1 MIFAV
6 EFDFANKVERRFE
19 LADDEKLEPVLE
31 SVRAGKFCWVDFD
44 AEHVEQSLP
53 FLERLGL
60 DPLILADIKQDRPV
74 PYFVDIEDALFF
86 TLLDGEWNDGSLRH
100 RPVAVFFATTFLVTV
115 HREGSS
121 VIASMK
127 RSYSRNFRRIA
138 LSPGFLLFE
147 LADHLCEEYT
157 EIVCQIAED
166 TEEIE
171 DSLFNQA
178 DETKFARVSDL
189 IRGIVEF
196 YKVVVFARE
205 VIHDL
210 ANARSPYIPE
220 TTQPFLE
227 KKATLLD
234 RLSADITAEREVL
247 SEAVNLYLGIVT
259 HGTNRFLARLT
270 ALGTLFLPLSFLA
283 GVYGMNFDYLPEL
296 KWKYGYPT
304 FWAVVLTFT
313 ISVLTLMKKKGW
325 M

>member
-1 MIFAV
+1 MIAAV
-6 EFDFANKVERRFE
+6 EFDFVNKVDRRFE
-19 LADDEKLEPVLE
+19 FEETVDLAPVLE
-31 SVRAGKFCWVDFD
+31 SIRSGKFCWVDFT

-53 FLERLGL
+53 FLEQLGL
-60 DPLILADIKQDRPV
+60 DPLVLADIKQDRPM
-74 PYFVDIEDALFF
+74 PYFVDLDEALFF
-86 TLLDGEWNDGSLRH
+86 TLLDGDWDETGLKH
-100 RPVAVFFATTFLVTV
+100 RPVATFFSTTFMVTV
-115 HREGSS
+115 HRDESS
-121 VIASMK
+121 VVAAV
-127 RSYSRNFRRIA
+127 RRDCSRNFRRIA
-138 LSPGFLLFE
+138 MSPGFLLYE

-166 TEEIE
+166 TEDIE
-171 DSLFNQA
+171 DSLFSQS
-178 DETKFARVSDL
+178 DETKFTRVADL

-220 TTQPFLE
+220 STQPFLD

-234 RLSADITAEREVL
+234 RLSADISAEREVL

-296 KWKYGYPT
+296 HWQYSYPV
-304 FWAVVLTFT
+304 FWGIVTAFT
-313 ISVLTLMKKKGW
+313 IGVLTLMKKKGW
-325 M
+325 L

>member
-19 LADDEKLEPVLE
+19 LADDGKLETVIE
-31 SVRAGKFCWVDFD
+31 AVRAGKFCWVDFD

-86 TLLDGEWNDGSLRH
+86 TLLDGEWNDGTLKH

-115 HREGSS
+115 HREESS
-121 VIASMK
+121 IIASMK

-178 DETKFARVSDL
+178 DETKFVRVSDL

-234 RLSADITAEREVL
+234 RLSADISAEREVL

-283 GVYGMNFDYLPEL
+283 GVYGMNFEYLPEL
-296 KWKYGYPT
+296 KWHYGYPT
-304 FWAVVLTFT
+304 FWAVVFTFT
-313 ISVLTLMKKKGW
+313 VSVLALMKKKGW
-325 M
+325 L

>member
-115 HREGSS
+115 HREASS

-171 DSLFNQA
+171 DGLFNQA